1 MKIQK
6 FIMTSLITAIFA
18 ILFVIIFE
26 EAFAMFDFY
35 DILIILAAIVSS
47 TLGLIIS
54 KKVFRF
60 EFENNAKDGAILAIF
75 SWLIYAFYFF
85 IQYFLIYPID
95 LIVLVG
101 LFIGFF
107 LYFIIPRLGP
117 NFNAPKMEEPLESV
131 IENIPFLRVSW
142 MRIVS
147 LVSKL
152 FFGAIFGSFIGQ
164 FSWIFIGIV
173 MNFQSFIFIAP
184 LSYII
189 AWAIAG
195 ALGFPLHY
203 ASKGRN

>member
-1 MKIQK
+1 MQIQK
-6 FIMTSLITAIFA
+6 FIVTSLVTAIFA
-18 ILFVIIFE
+18 ILFVTIFE

-54 KKVFRF
+54 KKFFNF
-60 EFENNAKDGAILAIF
+60 EFENNSRDGAILAIF
-75 SWLIYAFYFF
+75 SWLIYVLYFF

-95 LIVLVG
+95 LVVLVG

-107 LYFIIPRLGP
+107 LYFIFLRLGD
-117 NFNAPKMEEPLESV
+117 NLHASKITTQESAMEKISF
-131 IENIPFLRVSW
+131 IGSG

-147 LVSKL
+147 VISML

-164 FSWIFIGIV
+164 FSWMFIGMV
-173 MNFQSFIFIAP
+173 MNFQSFIFGAP

-203 ASKGRN
+203 ASKGRI